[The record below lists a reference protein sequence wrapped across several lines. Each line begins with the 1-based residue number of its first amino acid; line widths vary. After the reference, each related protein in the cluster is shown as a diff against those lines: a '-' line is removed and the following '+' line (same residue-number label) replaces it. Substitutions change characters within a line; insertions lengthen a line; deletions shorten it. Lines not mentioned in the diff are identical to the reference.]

1 MLPTTGSSENIYI
14 DKRLFILS
22 CPIHCIIILINQS
35 IQGRYNYLDKRD
47 IPIDIKIESSWDI
60 HHHLIQ

>member
-22 CPIHCIIILINQS
+22 CSIHCIIILTNQS
-35 IQGRYNYLDKRD
+35 IHGRYNYLDKKRYTNRY
-47 IPIDIKIESSWDI
+47 
-60 HHHLIQ
+60 